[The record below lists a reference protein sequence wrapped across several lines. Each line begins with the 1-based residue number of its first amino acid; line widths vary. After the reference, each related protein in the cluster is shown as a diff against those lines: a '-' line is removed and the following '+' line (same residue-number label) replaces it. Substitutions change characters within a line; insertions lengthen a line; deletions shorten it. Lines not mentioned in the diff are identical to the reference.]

1 MILCISTVYF
11 TRPLY
16 YFGIFCLL
24 QAWITATIHS
34 DAIDAIDAIDAN
46 NANDPTRLGLVPPAG
61 SKRGLHRGGH
71 GPAKVG
77 TTCFWA
83 GTPSKTR
90 PTPCGHSL
98 H

>member
-1 MILCISTVYF
+1 MVVCITTVYF

-24 QAWITATIHS
+24 PARITATIHS
-34 DAIDAIDAIDAN
+34 DAIDAN

-71 GPAKVG
+71 GPVEVG